1 MARSVEPTP
10 RIQAP
15 SKYLEIEAT
24 VQVSKD
30 AHRKKAGPQGEADG
44 LLAWPGAV
52 RIPET
57 SLIAPSRASAVK
69 QARLLSSPGGEGGL
83 FAPRL
88 QNLPPTPNPGAC
100 SHTDPRLEGAFVL
113 ELPKSVQKQ
122 QLPKP
127 TRVSD

>member
-15 SKYLEIEAT
+15 SKYLEVEAT

-88 QNLPPTPNPGAC
+88 QNLPPPPQTRGWGP
-100 SHTDPRLEGAFVL
+100 
-113 ELPKSVQKQ
+113 
-122 QLPKP
+122 PKP
-127 TRVSD
+127 TGFGGFFG